1 MENFS
6 NYGIYEIN
14 NFIDSVIFLR
24 SHYLIRKFY
33 WNSLVCLFIFLGK
46 YCGLILNHFRLRV
59 WVEIFYTYVNLV
71 TMQYFGD
78 LHDLIM
84 TVVIST
90 ITRATR
96 DGFEIMYLVEVCNLT
111 RNTWY
116 PNPAYVPITMEEVE
130 YVGGWNRW
138 TYLMVWNLI

>member
-1 MENFS
+1 MGFQNITKHVNSF
-6 NYGIYEIN
+6 
-14 NFIDSVIFLR
+14 
-24 SHYLIRKFY
+24 YLWQWGFQWPI
-33 WNSLVCLFIFLGK
+33 
-46 YCGLILNHFRLRV
+46 
-59 WVEIFYTYVNLV
+59 T

-96 DGFEIMYLVEVCNLT
+96 DGFEIGYLVEVCNLT

-116 PNPAYVPITMEEVE
+116 PNPAYVPITMEELE

-138 TYLMVWNLI
+138 AYLMVWYLIWDIGFPSTARVMTITMMMEDLSYWKKPSVHALSK